1 MKLHP
6 FVALA
11 LVALL
16 SPLARGQASPFM
28 GMDAA
33 VSAVGYPSWTKEGVR
48 LTFRMSV
55 STPNATGSGLVSA
68 SSGLSQIDIVSVAG
82 GKVAYNLNSLM
93 EVQASPFGGRSG
105 WYQHAQ
111 LGFVAPAGYGEYWV
125 HPTVLAQAAQLHE
138 QGKTWQVT
146 RGTQRLAGESRKTI
160 GFVMTDDKS
169 RHSYIFDSDQGLLLT
184 LASSTRTGATA
195 SFLPTMTIEL
205 LGIRTR
211 ALPWLQGRPPAWA
224 LDAKR
229 FVYKGSMTTTFSGGY
244 QNQSE
249 VEVKFDVDEAGPNY
263 ISGFLSSSFGGVKND
278 SMPKRLSGAS
288 ATGGVWIP
296 PLELRALAERY
307 KGRNITLDKDSS
319 TRAELMLTFAG
330 RSPYGR
336 NIVTLSETTGV
347 STHVWDYEVETG
359 ALLHM
364 TSHYDPTS
372 SMVETWLTELE

>member
-1 MKLHP
+1 
-6 FVALA
+6 
-11 LVALL
+11 
-16 SPLARGQASPFM
+16 M

-48 LTFRMSV
+48 LTFRMSA
-55 STPNATGSGLVSA
+55 STPNAAGSGLVSA
-68 SSGLSQIDIVSVAG
+68 SSGLTQIDIVSVAG
-82 GKVAYNLNSLM
+82 GKVGYNLNTLM
-93 EVQASPFGGRSG
+93 EVTASPFGGRSG
-105 WYQHAQ
+105 WYPHSQI
-111 LGFVAPAGYGEYWV
+111 GFVVPAGYGEYWV

-146 RGTQRLAGESRKTI
+146 RGSQRLAGENRKTI
-160 GFVMTDDKS
+160 GFVATDDKS

-184 LASSTRTGATA
+184 LASSQRTGATA
-195 SFLPTMTIEL
+195 SFLPTLTIEL
-205 LGIRTR
+205 LGVRTR
-211 ALPWLQGRPPAWA
+211 TLPWLQGRPPAWA

-229 FVYKGSMTTTFSGGY
+229 FVYKGSMVTSFSGGY
-244 QNQSE
+244 QNESE
-249 VEVKFDVDEAGPNY
+249 VEIQFDVDAAGPNY
-263 ISGFLSSSFGGVKND
+263 ISGLLSSTFGGVKSD
-278 SMPKRLSGAS
+278 SSPKRLSAAS

-307 KGRNITLDKDSS
+307 KGRNLSLDKDSA

-347 STHVWDYEVETG
+347 SAYVWDYEVETG

-364 TSHYDPTS
+364 TSRYDPGPYT
-372 SMVETWLTELE
+372 VETWLTELE